1 MKEVG
6 KLLLAVA
13 VPVVAQVLANIA
25 VRWSDEV
32 LGSHQTSG
40 SIES

>member
-1 MKEVG
+1 MKDIG

-32 LGSHQTSG
+32 LISHQAPG